1 MLIYIVNPGDTV
13 SSIARQYNI
22 NAETVQYDNQL
33 EFPYDLA
40 VGQALLLD
48 TDYMPDDL
56 PQAGTAIRS
65 DTGLIPVPITTPK
78 PSLVTNGYA
87 YPFID
92 RDILDETLPYLT
104 RLSIF
109 SYGFTTEGNLIPP
122 LLDHE
127 PLIRAAL
134 YRNSANPSDSDTNTN
149 NTNPASADFTAPF
162 LTLTPFG
169 ADGRFNNNL
178 ITQVI
183 NNPAAVDQL
192 ISELEA
198 TILDKGYMGVD
209 IDFEYIVAE
218 DRLAFVSFVAQVR
231 AAVNALGYPTTVAL
245 APKTSDDQPGLLYEG
260 KDYRLLGEAAD
271 EVLLMTYEWGYTYSE
286 PKAVAPIENVRRVV
300 EYALSRIPAGKINMG
315 IPNYGYD
322 WPLPY
327 RKGVTAATTIG
338 NVEAVRL
345 AIQYNAEIFYDDIAQ
360 TPHFNYTAANGTPH
374 EVWFEDVRSMNAKF
388 DLVQEYGLH
397 GVGYWQIMRLFRAN
411 WILLANRFSIDFLQR

>member
-33 EFPYDLA
+33 EFPYNLA
-40 VGQALLLD
+40 VGQALLLN
-48 TDYMPDDL
+48 TDYVPEDL
-56 PQAGTAIRS
+56 PQAVAAIRS
-65 DTGLIPVPITTPK
+65 DTGLISVPVTTPR

-122 LLDHE
+122 LLADE

-134 YRNSANPSDSDTNTN
+134 YRNSTT
-149 NTNPASADFTAPF
+149 FTAPF

-183 NNPAAVDQL
+183 NNPSAVDQL

-345 AIQYNAEIFYDDIAQ
+345 AIQYNAEILYDDIAQ